1 MKNREQ
7 TIVNYAEAVVD
18 GMDMKTLVVFAID
31 TIVDDLSDKD
41 AYTDEDII
49 KLVKD
54 YDDDGELGL
63 IE

>member
-7 TIVNYAEAVVD
+7 TIANYAEAVVD
-18 GMDMKTLVVFAID
+18 GMDLKSLICLAID
-31 TIVDDLSDKD
+31 YIVDDLSDKD

-49 KLVKD
+49 ELVND
-54 YDDDGELGL
+54 YDDEGQLGL

>member
-7 TIVNYAEAVVD
+7 TIANYAEAVVD
-18 GMDMKTLVVFAID
+18 GMDMKALICLAID
-31 TIVDDLSDKD
+31 YIVDDLSDKD

-49 KLVKD
+49 ELVKD
-54 YDDDGELGL
+54 YDDDGQLGL